1 MSCEVCGVVIPVRPG
16 RVPKFCSGACRQ
28 KAYRLRKRVER
39 ATRPSI
45 PRRMTGVKR
54 WTRAVGKRPFRT
66 DGRWASSTKAWTWAD
81 FESVQSGFGDGFG
94 VMLGDG
100 LACLDL
106 DDCFSH
112 DGGLADWAVDALSSV
127 ADPIW
132 VERSV
137 SGCGLHVFFES
148 SARPASKRCLPGGGG
163 IEFYYESRFILVTG
177 DAYVR

>member
-1 MSCEVCGVVIPVRPG
+1 MCGLVIPVRPG

-28 KAYRLRKRVER
+28 KAYRRRKRAER
-39 ATRPSI
+39 ATVPVL
-45 PRRMTGVKR
+45 PTRMTGVKR
-54 WTRAVGKRPFRT
+54 WTRAEGKRPYRA

-81 FESVQSGFGDGFG
+81 FEDVQSGFGDGFG
-94 VMLGDG
+94 VVLGDG

-106 DDCFSH
+106 DDCFMP
-112 DGGLADWAVDALSSV
+112 DGALTGWAADAVESV

-137 SGCGLHVFFES
+137 SGEGLHVFFES
-148 SARPASKRCLPGGGG
+148 PVRPVSKRKLPCGGG

>member
-1 MSCEVCGVVIPVRPG
+1 M
-16 RVPKFCSGACRQ
+16 
-28 KAYRLRKRVER
+28 RKRAER

-45 PRRMTGVKR
+45 PRRMTSVRR
-54 WTRAVGKRPFRT
+54 WTRAVGKRPFRV

-106 DDCFSH
+106 DDCF
-112 DGGLADWAVDALSSV
+112 LADGALTDWAAEAIGTVT
-127 ADPIW
+127 DPLW

-137 SGCGLHVFFES
+137 SGGGLHVFFES
-148 SARPASKRCLPGGGG
+148 PARPASKSGMPGGGS

>member
-1 MSCEVCGVVIPVRPG
+1 MVIPVRPG

-28 KAYRLRKRVER
+28 KAYRARVKAER
-39 ATRPSI
+39 AAAPTLPA
-45 PRRMTGVKR
+45 RMTCVKR
-54 WTRAVGKRPFRT
+54 WTRAEGKRPYRA

-81 FESVQSGFGDGFG
+81 FEGVQSGFGDGFG

-106 DDCFSH
+106 DDCFMA
-112 DGGLADWAVDALSSV
+112 DGTLTGWAAEAIESV

-132 VERSV
+132 VERSI
-137 SGCGLHVFFES
+137 SGEGLHVFFES
-148 SARPASKRCLPGGGG
+148 PVRPPSKSRLPCGGG

>member
-1 MSCEVCGVVIPVRPG
+1 MVIPVRPG

-28 KAYRLRKRVER
+28 RAYRARVKAER
-39 ATRPSI
+39 AAVPVL
-45 PRRMTGVKR
+45 PARMTGVKR
-54 WTRAVGKRPFRT
+54 WTRAEGKRPYRA

-81 FESVQSGFGDGFG
+81 FEDVQSGFGDGMG

-106 DDCFSH
+106 DDCF
-112 DGGLADWAVDALSSV
+112 DGDGALTDWAVDAIGSV

-132 VERSV
+132 IERSV
-137 SGCGLHVFFES
+137 SGEGLHVFFES
-148 SARPASKRCLPGGGG
+148 PARPASKRGIPGGGSV
-163 IEFYYESRFILVTG
+163 EFYYESRFILVTG